1 MRGVCGLRN
10 AEMDVQ
16 KLAMM
21 ANQIGAFF
29 KAQGETQAPAAIA
42 DHLKKFWDPGMR
54 ADILAHFER
63 GGQGLDPLVRKAVEL
78 LRKPKP

>member
-1 MRGVCGLRN
+1 MRP
-10 AEMDVQ
+10 E

-29 KAQGETQAPAAIA
+29 KAQGEAEAPAAIA

-54 ADILAHFER
+54 ADIVAHLTN
-63 GGQGLDPLVRKAVEL
+63 GGAGLDPLVAKAVAL
-78 LRKPKP
+78 LRAKP

>member
-1 MRGVCGLRN
+1 MRP
-10 AEMDVQ
+10 E

-29 KAQGETQAPAAIA
+29 AAQGEGAAPAAIA

-54 ADILAHFER
+54 ADIAAHLAA
-63 GGQGLDPLVRKAVEL
+63 GGDGLDPLVRQAVEL
-78 LRKPKP
+78 LKLKS

>member
-1 MRGVCGLRN
+1 MRP
-10 AEMDVQ
+10 E

-29 KAQGETQAPAAIA
+29 KAQGEAEAPAAIA

-54 ADILAHFER
+54 ADIIAHLAN
-63 GGQGLDPLVRKAVEL
+63 GGAGLDPLVAKAVAM
-78 LRKPKP
+78 LRAKP